1 MSCTTKTPGNQSESV
16 WGSVRM
22 YLCLFIWEIAKGKA
36 SLFQVGFAWGQG
48 NISQQGLEWKHAF
61 TFFPLDSL
69 IRAMAITYILN
80 RAIHSIILRNRKSH
94 LSNSFLQMSEIKIN
108 QSIFWLGWLTISAT
122 LLQNRLPLTH
132 TYSKVLRFN
141 LNIWSLIVGTQAKL
155 QTAWN
160 LQYLFM
166 QQTLPYQFC
175 TFFLLWALILQY
187 VPNYTLNL
195 FLDVLSTVFPN

>member
-1 MSCTTKTPGNQSESV
+1 MRTGEYKSA
-16 WGSVRM
+16 GSGM
-22 YLCLFIWEIAKGKA
+22 NTCIYI
-36 SLFQVGFAWGQG
+36 
-48 NISQQGLEWKHAF
+48 
-61 TFFPLDSL
+61 FFPLDSL

-141 LNIWSLIVGTQAKL
+141 LNIWSLIVGIQAKL

-175 TFFLLWALILQY
+175 TFSPLGFDPSICAKLHTQFI
-187 VPNYTLNL
+187 
-195 FLDVLSTVFPN
+195 FRCTVYSISKLVFTVELKAVF